1 MHSLP
6 EKFFAS
12 GRNSIKV
19 FGTRLIDM
27 FAYVDNPDELNEQ
40 YDCAEWASG
49 VADKI
54 DDTTVTLQ
62 RSEHKFFWGI
72 GSSWTIRIC

>member
-1 MHSLP
+1 
-6 EKFFAS
+6 
-12 GRNSIKV
+12 
-19 FGTRLIDM
+19 M

-54 DDTTVTLQ
+54 DDYD
-62 RSEHKFFWGI
+62 SNAPKKWA
-72 GSSWTIRIC
+72 